1 MPPGAGYLHMVMWLY
16 THHRWLAPGLGR
28 TLPYTDNRFVEEAHS
43 TDFTNARL
51 TVRLRGRVDLKGAQ
65 LLLLVHSENG
75 GRNVN
80 LVLHTQPFRITREWS
95 EQSVTLVPEP
105 DQWTCLGGR
114 HDMLDTRVCA
124 DVDEVLAD
132 VNANIMFVLFPL
144 EIVPLCG
151 SGASSGKCCYN
162 NCVQQPPN
170 LLCQLDLLRFF
181 CDQTCMKRS
190 RGRSRCCPN
199 PDCSLRGQAGKGNVI
214 RHSFYIT
221 SQGRRRRYRCK
232 KCGRTF
238 SSTHGTPYYRLHK
251 PRSLFDEVVRMCV
264 HGVGIS
270 AVARIKRMAWGTVA
284 RWLESAAICAARFND
299 RMLKGFV
306 IRELQADEIRTFV
319 GAKKRVRWVL
329 TTLEVWSRLWISF
342 RIGTSQTSRE
352 CCSIPCGEAVLNT
365 ASCSPPMVSRC
376 TSGRRKGCSLESVS
390 MVK

>member
-1 MPPGAGYLHMVMWLY
+1 MRH
-16 THHRWLAPGLGR
+16 
-28 TLPYTDNRFVEEAHS
+28 
-43 TDFTNARL
+43 
-51 TVRLRGRVDLKGAQ
+51 RLRTFWSKGTARGQ
-65 LLLLVHSENG
+65 LLLSATQAGLLS
-75 GRNVN
+75 RIRAN
-80 LVLHTQPFRITREWS
+80 LSDGCQLRSHRS
-95 EQSVTLVPEP
+95 
-105 DQWTCLGGR
+105 
-114 HDMLDTRVCA
+114 CA
-124 DVDEVLAD
+124 LYRALKSFGQ
-132 VNANIMFVLFPL
+132 IIKSIF
-144 EIVPLCG
+144 
-151 SGASSGKCCYN
+151 GASSGKCCYN